1 VTTVTQ
7 TDETEPEA
15 RPTSAS
21 GGRGGRRP
29 AYPARVALYNRQV
42 VSELRKVIWPTRNE
56 LVTYTIVSIT
66 FVTSMVAFVGLLD
79 YLFTKL
85 IFAMF
90 G

>member
-1 VTTVTQ
+1 VTTTVTQ
-7 TDETEPEA
+7 TSEYEA
-15 RPTSAS
+15 RPSAS
-21 GGRGGRRP
+21 GGRGGKRP
-29 AYPARVALYNRQV
+29 SYPARVSLYNRQV

-56 LVTYTIVSIT
+56 LITYTIVSIV
-66 FVTSMVAFVGLLD
+66 FVTAMVAFVGLLD

>member
-1 VTTVTQ
+1 VTTTVAQ
-7 TDETEPEA
+7 TSEYEPSA
-15 RPTSAS
+15 RRSAS
-21 GGRGGRRP
+21 GGKDGKKP

-66 FVTSMVAFVGLLD
+66 FVAGMVAFVGLLD